1 MNQSSAE
8 KSNFSTIITA
18 ILVFVLI
25 VIIAPFFESKL
36 IIMWQVQDNGQKYN
50 VFNSFTSRYAG
61 LAEQVKREIG
71 WSLFF
76 EEENKLWMGIK
87 GSPVLFNQNSAEEK
101 NILIDSATTAIFI
114 KEMKKQ
120 VIFSQAYNF
129 WLSVQEENKRLKKEQ
144 TQQFLSFLNDSIRE
158 EIGVDISLFVK
169 PEAVAR
175 DDTQERE
182 KPIGNNSIET
192 KQDNLATPKL
202 DNSFNLS
209 YLIVGDSFMAVGGGL
224 GDVVEKTVLNYGNT
238 TVNRYG
244 MVSSGLSRPDYF
256 DWNSQAEKLVSKY
269 KPDIVIAM
277 FGANDNQNLTDKSG
291 NFVAKYG
298 EQSWVDEYSNRV
310 SDMLSIFEENK
321 IIVFW
326 VGLPVMREKWF
337 SEKVAKLDSI
347 YDDECQKRQNAYF
360 VSTWRTLA
368 DSDGKYSA
376 YLKNGQGRNELA
388 RIRDGIH
395 LTYFGG
401 ALVTQEI
408 SKKIS
413 EVLDKKLSLLSFK

>member
-1 MNQSSAE
+1 MKNNSE
-8 KSNFSTIITA
+8 KVALTASDSVPVVGTLYGVKEPAGWLLLTHMMPATKESWQNFVPEGTA
-18 ILVFVLI
+18 K
-25 VIIAPFFESKL
+25 VIEDEK
-36 IIMWQVQDNGQKYN
+36 
-50 VFNSFTSRYAG
+50 
-61 LAEQVKREIG
+61 
-71 WSLFF
+71 
-76 EEENKLWMGIK
+76 IK
-87 GSPVLFNQNSAEEK
+87 GVERLLNLHNRHLRFAVTADIILQNTDKRFVFIRRRNEPYKGMLALPGGYVEPGKE
-101 NILIDSATTAIFI
+101 TTLQAAIR
-114 KEMKKQ
+114 E
-120 VIFSQAYNF
+120 A
-129 WLSVQEENKRLKKEQ
+129 
-144 TQQFLSFLNDSIRE
+144 RE